1 MEAGGWGPGGQVGR
15 RVHGSPY
22 PPDVATS
29 ERRQGWSATALRRV
43 PNVLTAFRLAVVPV
57 FAVLLY
63 RADHGHSIL
72 AGVLFCAAAA
82 TDWID
87 GRLARAL
94 NVESRFGRLVD
105 PFADR
110 LLIATAVILLW
121 RADRIHLLA
130 VIVVLGRDLLLLAGL
145 SVAAA
150 EKGYEL
156 SVVYL
161 GKLATF
167 VIMAALLLIIL
178 TRRGTD
184 LPVIALYIGVS
195 LSVGAAVVYVA
206 TLRRRLRGTQ
216 PKVS

>member
-1 MEAGGWGPGGQVGR
+1 M
-15 RVHGSPY
+15 
-22 PPDVATS
+22 
-29 ERRQGWSATALRRV
+29 ALRRV

-57 FAVLLY
+57 FAVILY

-72 AGVLFCAAAA
+72 AGVLFCVAAA

-94 NVESRFGRLVD
+94 HVESRFGRLVD

-110 LLIATAVILLW
+110 LLIASAVILLW
-121 RADRIHLLA
+121 RADRIHLVA

-145 SVAAA
+145 GVAAA

-178 TRRGTD
+178 TGRGVD
-184 LPVIALYIGVS
+184 LPVIALYIGVA
-195 LSVGAAVVYVA
+195 LSVGAALVYVA
-206 TLRRRLRGTQ
+206 TLRRRLRGAQ
-216 PKVS
+216 ANVS

>member
-1 MEAGGWGPGGQVGR
+1 MSGGGRAGR
-15 RVHGSPY
+15 RSPY
-22 PPDVATS
+22 PAAVAV
-29 ERRQGWSATALRRV
+29 RQPELTRGGRTLRNV
-43 PNVLTAFRLAVVPV
+43 PNVLTALRLAVVPV
-57 FAVLLY
+57 FAGLLY

-72 AGVLFCAAAA
+72 AGILFCAAAA
-82 TDWID
+82 TDWVD
-87 GRLARAL
+87 GRMARAL
-94 NVESRFGRLVD
+94 HVESRFGRLVD
-105 PFADR
+105 PLADR

-121 RADRIHLLA
+121 RADRIDLVA

-167 VIMAALLLIIL
+167 VIMAALALIIL

-184 LPVIALYIGVS
+184 LPVLALYLGVA
-195 LSVGAAVVYVA
+195 LSVGAAVIYVA
-206 TLRRRLRGTQ
+206 TLRRRLRDSS
-216 PKVS
+216 PPEAA